1 MPYEYRNLTPKQ
13 RKEVVAQR
21 KALGYPLHA
30 PPHPFRDKG
39 YYLLTAANYD
49 HARVMEAPE
58 RRTGFETRLLQAF
71 HEIEADIVGWVVLAN
86 HYHILTGVE
95 SLDQVSATLK
105 QLHGSTSFEW
115 NQADGMKGKR
125 KVWYKFADRMIRSD
139 AHYYQALNYI
149 HYNPV
154 KHGYVENAFDWQWS
168 SLGLYY
174 DEHGRDWLREKWETY
189 LPEKGFG
196 KGWDEIG

>member
-1 MPYEYRNLTPKQ
+1 MPYEYRNLSPKQ

-58 RRTGFETRLLQAF
+58 RRTEFETRL
-71 HEIEADIVGWVVLAN
+71 
-86 HYHILTGVE
+86 
-95 SLDQVSATLK
+95 
-105 QLHGSTSFEW
+105 
-115 NQADGMKGKR
+115 
-125 KVWYKFADRMIRSD
+125 
-139 AHYYQALNYI
+139 LNYI

-174 DEHGRDWLREKWETY
+174 EEHGRDWLREKWETY

-196 KGWDEIG
+196 KGWDEMG